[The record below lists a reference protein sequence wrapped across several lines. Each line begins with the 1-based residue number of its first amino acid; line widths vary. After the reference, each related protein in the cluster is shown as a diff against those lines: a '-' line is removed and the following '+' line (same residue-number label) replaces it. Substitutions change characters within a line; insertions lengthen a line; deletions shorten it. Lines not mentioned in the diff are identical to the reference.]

1 MTSET
6 KPTLHERICL
16 DLDRQLKFANNIKVP
31 SVPISRLTARG
42 FRVEQVE
49 PGDGEEKL
57 NFSPCFFKPV
67 ESSFL
72 IENPV
77 REHFEP
83 RPFPDIVY
91 CSEDEDG
98 LSLGDIPLELQ
109 DYVWDHVE
117 AYRRPL
123 EASRSDE
130 WVTLERTCP
139 LRWSSRCASPVTLFL
154 AYVLTPSA
162 RRPLP
167 PVHDYTRPF
176 ILGFQTRDLYEDRTY
191 TTTDHWHPENR
202 LESPSGEY
210 PHMIVSIYHEA
221 NGHSRSL
228 TKGEVKLAVRLLHFR
243 HNDPLF
249 SKFDV
254 LPVRALPYSLAFQAN
269 ERQLLIVSYMGPKH
283 GRILQ
288 AHHNGERIV
297 LQCSPLM
304 SF

>member
-1 MTSET
+1 MNINIWLDPSLLIICPNPNSPNMTSET

-123 EASRSDE
+123 EASRSD
-130 WVTLERTCP
+130 
-139 LRWSSRCASPVTLFL
+139 
-154 AYVLTPSA
+154 
-162 RRPLP
+162 
-167 PVHDYTRPF
+167 
-176 ILGFQTRDLYEDRTY
+176 
-191 TTTDHWHPENR
+191 
-202 LESPSGEY
+202 
-210 PHMIVSIYHEA
+210 
-221 NGHSRSL
+221 NG
-228 TKGEVKLAVRLLHFR
+228 
-243 HNDPLF
+243 
-249 SKFDV
+249 
-254 LPVRALPYSLAFQAN
+254 
-269 ERQLLIVSYMGPKH
+269 
-283 GRILQ
+283 
-288 AHHNGERIV
+288 
-297 LQCSPLM
+297 
-304 SF
+304 